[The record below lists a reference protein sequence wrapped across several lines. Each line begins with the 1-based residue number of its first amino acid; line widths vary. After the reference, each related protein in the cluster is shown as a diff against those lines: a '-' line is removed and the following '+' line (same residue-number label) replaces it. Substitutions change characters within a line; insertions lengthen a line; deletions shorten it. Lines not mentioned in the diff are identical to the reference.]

1 MEIATPICEIHKN
14 SQGIGEI
21 IGSRYAYLIIDFA
34 YLRCYTNGTKKRR
47 NTPMKKIIAIA
58 LCALMLAA
66 VLCGCT
72 AGSTKGKLV
81 LGTSADYP
89 PFEFHMLDENG
100 KDVIVGIDVS
110 VAQAIA
116 ADMGLELEIVDISF
130 DNLLTAMDKGQCD
143 IVIAAMEQD
152 AERDLVAD
160 FSEPYYTDLPP
171 MVLVKADAVDQFTSL
186 ESFAGLKVGAQ
197 TGTTK
202 EDIVI
207 DDMPGAEL
215 LGLPTVTDLINNL
228 VYDKCSA
235 VVLDGAVALQ
245 YAASNPDLVVCTAIS
260 LGEAYPYRVAV
271 KEGDPKGL
279 LESINKTLAKITADG
294 SIDKYIADAEANSAN
309 ALEG

>member
-1 MEIATPICEIHKN
+1 
-14 SQGIGEI
+14 
-21 IGSRYAYLIIDFA
+21 
-34 YLRCYTNGTKKRR
+34 
-47 NTPMKKIIAIA
+47 MKKIIAIV
-58 LCALMLAA
+58 LTALMLAA
-66 VLCGCT
+66 CLCGCT
-72 AGSTKGKLV
+72 ANTTKGKLV

-110 VAQAIA
+110 VAQKIA
-116 ADMGLELEIVDISF
+116 EDMGLELEIVDISF

-160 FSEPYYTDLPP
+160 FSDPYYTDLPP
-171 MVLVKADAVDQFTSL
+171 MILVKAENAAQFTTL
-186 ESFAGLKVGAQ
+186 ESFNGLVVGAQ

-202 EDIVI
+202 ADIVTN
-207 DDMPGAEL
+207 DLAGAEL
-215 LGLPTVTDLINNL
+215 LGLAAVNDLVNSL
-228 VYDKCSA
+228 VYDKCVA
-235 VVLDGAVALQ
+235 IVLDGAVAMQ
-245 YAASNPDLVVCTAIS
+245 YAEANEDLVIAEVS
-260 LGEAYPYRVAV
+260 LGEAYPYCVAV

-294 SIDKYIADAEANSAN
+294 TIDKYIADADANSAS

>member
-1 MEIATPICEIHKN
+1 
-14 SQGIGEI
+14 
-21 IGSRYAYLIIDFA
+21 
-34 YLRCYTNGTKKRR
+34 
-47 NTPMKKIIAIA
+47 MKKIIAIV
-58 LCALMLAA
+58 LTALMLAA
-66 VLCGCT
+66 CLCGCT
-72 AGSTKGKLV
+72 ANTTKGKLV

-110 VAQAIA
+110 VAQKIA
-116 ADMGLELEIVDISF
+116 DDMGLELEIVDISF

-160 FSEPYYTDLPP
+160 FSDPYYTDLPP
-171 MVLVKADAVDQFTSL
+171 MILVKADAVDQFTSL
-186 ESFAGLKVGAQ
+186 ESFAGLTVGAQ
-197 TGTTK
+197 TGPTK
-202 EDIVI
+202 EDIVVN
-207 DDMPGAEL
+207 DMAGAEL
-215 LGLPTVTDLINNL
+215 LSLAGVPELVNNL

-235 VVLDGAVALQ
+235 LVLDGAVALK
-245 YAASNPDLVVCTAIS
+245 YAATNPDLVVCEAVS

-279 LESINKTLAKITADG
+279 LESINKTLAKITTDG
-294 SIDKYIADAEANSAN
+294 TIDKYIEDADTKSAN

>member
-1 MEIATPICEIHKN
+1 
-14 SQGIGEI
+14 
-21 IGSRYAYLIIDFA
+21 
-34 YLRCYTNGTKKRR
+34 
-47 NTPMKKIIAIA
+47 MKKIIAIV
-58 LCALMLAA
+58 LTALMLAA
-66 VLCGCT
+66 CLCGCT
-72 AGSTKGKLV
+72 ANTTKGKLV

-110 VAQAIA
+110 VAQKIA
-116 ADMGLELEIVDISF
+116 EDMGLELEIVDISF

-160 FSEPYYTDLPP
+160 FSDPYYTDLPP
-171 MVLVKADAVDQFTSL
+171 MILVRADAVDQFTSL
-186 ESFAGLKVGAQ
+186 ASCAGLTVGAP
-197 TGTTK
+197 TGTTT
-202 EDIVI
+202 EDIVGN
-207 DDMPGAEL
+207 DMAGAEL
-215 LGLPTVTDLINNL
+215 LSLAGVPELVNNL

-235 VVLDGAVALQ
+235 LVLDGAVALK
-245 YAASNPDLVVCTAIS
+245 YAATNPDLVVCEAVS

-279 LESINKTLAKITADG
+279 LESINKTLAKITTDG
-294 SIDKYIADAEANSAN
+294 TIDKYIEDADTKSAN